1 MTTPLFIDSSPAV
14 ILLATLYHESTRA
27 SVQAGNT
34 YAATEKQSRPFTEW
48 GSLLADAVRGR
59 LLTASEILERFTID
73 GVAGLIE
80 GVHDVQLDND
90 EVELLAR
97 TLHECERPAVDRGWT
112 VVKLD
117 PPRPWLG
124 FNDMPAAAQEGR
136 RNQAR
141 FLLERLVLNR
151 KL

>member
-1 MTTPLFIDSSPAV
+1 MTTPLFIDTSPAV
-14 ILLATLYHESTRA
+14 LLLAMLYHESTRA

-34 YAATEKQSRPFTEW
+34 ATEW
-48 GSLLADAVRGR
+48 GSLLADGVRGR

-73 GVAGLIE
+73 GVAGLLE
-80 GVHDVQLDND
+80 GVHDVRLDND
-90 EVELLAR
+90 EVEFFAR
-97 TLHECERPAVDRGWT
+97 SLHECARPAVDRGWT

-124 FNDMPAAAQEGR
+124 FYDMPPAAQEGR